1 MRWRWQGGSQNSSV
15 GATKWIDALGVMQ
28 SLLKTILNKFTVVL
42 NAEQKR
48 LKSLLEDMQ
57 R

>member
-28 SLLKTILNKFTVVL
+28 SLLKTIFNKFTVVL